1 MQYFRALI
9 KSMFGLAPDSP
20 VAANEFLVTEK
31 RTVTIDGFKV
41 ELDLSSQVL
50 AVEAPID
57 RDFAFVRDVESESA
71 VAPLSA
77 TIGPIDSTAL
87 VSASV
92 LAQKAKIFDDGLYA
106 AVEVAT
112 QDGAGRHAGKAALLA
127 SLGRAL
133 AGADP
138 SVAGAAQKLL
148 LGAAR
153 LGHVPVEGVPSDV
166 EAGAQ
171 HAADEQL
178 ASAAKLLTELFD
190 VTATKDWANCR
201 AVADVEIDGQVLIGG
216 APVPFLLFLEK
227 QISDLHS
234 LVDKLPTLDEAEDW
248 AKHDGAGLFK
258 TAPIATHRTKKVQK
272 PIVLYDATK
281 EHPAQTQL
289 ITEDVVVGYWDT
301 VKHSGAL
308 PAPRK
313 KELMSRI
320 EKLSQAVKFAREKAN
335 AADAERVSV
344 GKPIFDYL
352 RQ

>member
-1 MQYFRALI
+1 MPKLNQIVAIEKSVKGRVYGEITEMHKLSQKPDLFSGFSKQYR
-9 KSMFGLAPDSP
+9 KKDEEGEDYPP
-20 VAANEFLVTEK
+20 EQK
-31 RTVTIDGFKV
+31 RVQI
-41 ELDLSSQVL
+41 L
-50 AVEAPID
+50 
-57 RDFAFVRDVESESA
+57 
-71 VAPLSA
+71 
-77 TIGPIDSTAL
+77 
-87 VSASV
+87 
-92 LAQKAKIFDDGLYA
+92 
-106 AVEVAT
+106 
-112 QDGAGRHAGKAALLA
+112 
-127 SLGRAL
+127 
-133 AGADP
+133 
-138 SVAGAAQKLL
+138 
-148 LGAAR
+148 
-153 LGHVPVEGVPSDV
+153 
-166 EAGAQ
+166 
-171 HAADEQL
+171 ADEQL

-201 AVADVEIDGQVLIGG
+201 AVADVEIDGQVLIGA

-227 QISDLHS
+227 QISDLHAF
-234 LVDKLPTLDEAEDW
+234 VDKLPTLDEAEDW

-335 AADAERVSV
+335 SADAETVGV

-352 RQ
+352 LK

>member
-1 MQYFRALI
+1 MPKLNQIVAIEKSVKSRIYGEITEMHKLSQKPDLFSGFSKQYR
-9 KSMFGLAPDSP
+9 KKDEEGEDYPP
-20 VAANEFLVTEK
+20 EQK
-31 RTVTIDGFKV
+31 RVQI
-41 ELDLSSQVL
+41 L
-50 AVEAPID
+50 
-57 RDFAFVRDVESESA
+57 
-71 VAPLSA
+71 
-77 TIGPIDSTAL
+77 
-87 VSASV
+87 
-92 LAQKAKIFDDGLYA
+92 
-106 AVEVAT
+106 
-112 QDGAGRHAGKAALLA
+112 
-127 SLGRAL
+127 
-133 AGADP
+133 
-138 SVAGAAQKLL
+138 
-148 LGAAR
+148 
-153 LGHVPVEGVPSDV
+153 
-166 EAGAQ
+166 
-171 HAADEQL
+171 ADEQL

-227 QISDLHS
+227 QISDLHAF
-234 LVDKLPTLDEAEDW
+234 VDKLPTLDEAEDW
-248 AKHDGAGLFK
+248 AKNDGGGLFK

-320 EKLSQAVKFAREKAN
+320 EKLSHAVKFAREKAN
-335 AADAERVSV
+335 AADAETVSV

-352 RQ
+352 LQ